1 MICAALCGARLQ
13 EHCELFPLAQAPG
26 TPELQQLGGA
36 DTLFLCMPVWE
47 EMSSKSNKGRD
58 SIATQ

>member
-1 MICAALCGARLQ
+1 MTSVALCGARLQ

-36 DTLFLCMPVWE
+36 DTFSCACLYE
-47 EMSSKSNKGRD
+47 KR
-58 SIATQ
+58 